1 MRVDHH
7 AYRRATRVAGF
18 GLLAQFAVAMVLLV
32 FGILFPDTVFR
43 FASYYLFGGVLVW
56 LSLVV
61 VFYQHAQERLE
72 ALEEDEI
79 AAARSGS
86 GSAFGAPAGGSRGG
100 DGGGAGVH
108 RVAARRLRLMHA
120 WLMPIVSLLVAAYLG
135 LGAAWMLRHLGR
147 EREALPGATEF
158 FTTEHRGWALAV
170 CLFLSALCFIF
181 SRFVAGMARQPAW
194 ANLRGGAG
202 YMVGNALVLLG
213 AAVGIIFRFFAEQV
227 SGEQAAMRWVAFA
240 IPCFMLALVVET
252 AIHFVLN
259 LYRPRL
265 PGETPRPAFD
275 SRALSLL
282 AAPES
287 IVRSLNEAVNYQFGF
302 DITSSWGYRLIL
314 RSAGWLAGFGLV
326 VLVLLDMMVVVE
338 PWQQAIKLRRGQIVG
353 DVHDPGVMWKLP
365 WPLETAAVHDVTRI
379 RSLPLTPPRTEEPD
393 VQVWSD
399 PVKTRTALEPFL
411 VGGRAVRPAEPD
423 PAAPQDPESAG
434 AAPSSELYRLVD
446 AEISVQ
452 YRMKPGGLLDYL
464 GFASDERRPREE
476 LTMRQGAL
484 KDLALRAVTQQL
496 SRLDLD
502 RVITTGR
509 ADLVEALRRE
519 IQSAFDSVKSGVEV
533 VSLTVPTL
541 RPAGNVAKFYDDY
554 ATALAQRQQA
564 VLKQQQEK
572 DRTLAFLLGDPSR
585 APAALEGI
593 NRWRA
598 LRDEIGPND
607 PKVVEA
613 RLSVERLITEGRGQL
628 ANDLAAAEAERW
640 KSLMDGFA
648 QVYSEQ
654 GEYAAYRAA
663 PALYAEYMRMAA
675 LASVISNRRKYVL
688 VGIDEDRVEVNVDI
702 DLKEPPSLFSPSDI
716 LPKPEVPNK

>member
-1 MRVDHH
+1 
-7 AYRRATRVAGF
+7 
-18 GLLAQFAVAMVLLV
+18 
-32 FGILFPDTVFR
+32 
-43 FASYYLFGGVLVW
+43 
-56 LSLVV
+56 
-61 VFYQHAQERLE
+61 
-72 ALEEDEI
+72 
-79 AAARSGS
+79 
-86 GSAFGAPAGGSRGG
+86 
-100 DGGGAGVH
+100 
-108 RVAARRLRLMHA
+108 
-120 WLMPIVSLLVAAYLG
+120 
-135 LGAAWMLRHLGR
+135 
-147 EREALPGATEF
+147 
-158 FTTEHRGWALAV
+158 
-170 CLFLSALCFIF
+170 
-181 SRFVAGMARQPAW
+181 
-194 ANLRGGAG
+194 
-202 YMVGNALVLLG
+202 MVGNALVLLG
-213 AAVGIIFRFFAEQV
+213 AAVGLIFRFFTEHV

-338 PWQQAIKLRRGQIVG
+338 PWQQAIKVRRGQIVG
-353 DVHDPGVMWKLP
+353 NVYDPGIMWKLP

-379 RSLPLTPPRTEEPD
+379 RSLSLTPRRTEEPD

-399 PVKTRTALEPFL
+399 PVKTRTELEPFL
-411 VGGRAVRPAEPD
+411 VGGRAIRPAGHEPGTA
-423 PAAPQDPESAG
+423 PAPESAG
-434 AAPSSELYRLVD
+434 AAPSIELYRLVV

-452 YRMKPGGLLDYL
+452 YRIKPGGLLDYL

-476 LTMRQGAL
+476 LTIRQGAL

-509 ADLVEALRRE
+509 GELVADLRRE
-519 IQSAFDSVKSGVEV
+519 IQSSFDDVKSGVEV

-554 ATALAQRQQA
+554 ATARAQRQQA

-585 APAALEGI
+585 GSTVLEGI
-593 NRWRA
+593 DRWRK
-598 LRDEIGPND
+598 LRDELGPAD
-607 PKVVEA
+607 PKVIEERQA
-613 RLSVERLITEGRGQL
+613 VERMITEGRGQL

-654 GEYAAYRAA
+654 GEYSAYRAA

-688 VGIDEDRVEVNVDI
+688 VGIDEDRVNLDI
-702 DLKEPPSLFSPSDI
+702 NLEEPPSLFSPSDI
-716 LPKPEVPNK
+716 LPKPEVPNQ